1 MTWGTG
7 RFLLSSIAFLSMYPS
22 ADSVSP
28 VYTSSMSLHQHK
40 PRPHLSQTD
49 GAPFCLSTSHSSSRH
64 ASTPSIRSW
73 SLTHQLPPTHQLT
86 HPSSTL
92 SSLPGV
98 CSSNATIT
106 FHPLAW

>member
-40 PRPHLSQTD
+40 P
-49 GAPFCLSTSHSSSRH
+49 
-64 ASTPSIRSW
+64 
-73 SLTHQLPPTHQLT
+73 
-86 HPSSTL
+86 
-92 SSLPGV
+92 
-98 CSSNATIT
+98 
-106 FHPLAW
+106 